1 MKYGGCSFRAVAAW
15 EKYLGF
21 ILLYDCP
28 SASEVTLKDVVQ
40 INCRQ
45 TRTKKNKMFN
55 ICIFQYYILNFLWN
69 YIGTSAFV
77 NISYLTADVEA

>member
-1 MKYGGCSFRAVAAW
+1 MAAG
-15 EKYLGF
+15 EKYPGF

-28 SASEVTLKDVVQ
+28 VASEITLKDV
-40 INCRQ
+40 IQ
-45 TRTKKNKMFN
+45 TRTKNKMFN
-55 ICIFQYYILNFLWN
+55 MCIFQYYIFNFLWN